1 MDIGA
6 SSWLVI
12 LLAIA
17 GANLPFFNDKVF
29 AVFALKGAAGAAAN
43 ETGKAWHKPLL
54 ARLGEMAVLYF
65 IVGGIAVAL
74 ENRIGGVFPQTWEF
88 YAITACFFL
97 VLAFP
102 GFTLRYL
109 HKSRH

>member
-12 LLAIA
+12 LLAIV

-29 AVFALKGAAGAAAN
+29 AVFALKGARGEAG
-43 ETGKAWHKPLL
+43 GQPWHKPLL
-54 ARLGEMAVLYF
+54 ARLGEMAVLY
-65 IVGGIAVAL
+65 ILVGAVAVAL

>member
-29 AVFALKGAAGAAAN
+29 AVFALKGASAAA
-43 ETGKAWHKPLL
+43 TDQPWHKPLL
-54 ARLGEMAVLYF
+54 VRLGEMTVLYVL
-65 IVGGIAVAL
+65 VGGIAVAL
-74 ENRIGGVFPQTWEF
+74 ENRIGGIFPQTWEF

-102 GFTLRYL
+102 GFTVRYL

>member
-1 MDIGA
+1 MDISA

-29 AVFALKGAAGAAAN
+29 AVFALKGAHGEAGQ
-43 ETGKAWHKPLL
+43 AWHKPLL
-54 ARLGEMAVLYF
+54 ARLGEMTVLYF

>member
-29 AVFALKGAAGAAAN
+29 AVFALKGAAAAEAD
-43 ETGKAWHKPLL
+43 KPWHKPLL
-54 ARLGEMAVLYF
+54 VRLGEMTVLY
-65 IVGGIAVAL
+65 ILVGGIAVAL
-74 ENRIGGVFPQTWEF
+74 ENRIGGIFPQTWEF

-102 GFTLRYL
+102 GFTVRYL

>member
-29 AVFALKGAAGAAAN
+29 AVFALKGPATT
-43 ETGKAWHKPLL
+43 ETDQPWHKPLL
-54 ARLGEMAVLYF
+54 ARLGEMVVLYVL
-65 IVGGIAVAL
+65 VGGIAVAL

-109 HKSRH
+109 YKHRH

>member
-29 AVFALKGAAGAAAN
+29 AVFALKGATGEAGQP
-43 ETGKAWHKPLL
+43 WHKPLL
-54 ARLGEMAVLYF
+54 ARLGEMAVLYAL
-65 IVGGIAVAL
+65 VGGIAVAL

-102 GFTLRYL
+102 GFTVRYL
-109 HKSRH
+109 LKHRHTH

>member
-1 MDIGA
+1 MDIAA

-29 AVFALKGAAGAAAN
+29 AVFALKGASAAA
-43 ETGKAWHKPLL
+43 TDKPWHKPLL
-54 ARLGEMAVLYF
+54 VRLGEMSVLYF
-65 IVGGIAVAL
+65 LVGGIAVAL
-74 ENRIGGVFPQTWEF
+74 ENRIGGIFPQTWEF

-102 GFTLRYL
+102 GFTVRYL
-109 HKSRH
+109 HKTRH